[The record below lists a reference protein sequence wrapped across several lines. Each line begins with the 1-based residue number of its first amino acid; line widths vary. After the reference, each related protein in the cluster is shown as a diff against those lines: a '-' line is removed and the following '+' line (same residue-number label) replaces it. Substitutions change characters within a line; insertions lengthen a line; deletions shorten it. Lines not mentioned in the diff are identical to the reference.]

1 MSNLTSCKA
10 CAEQI
15 IFLKTKNN
23 KTIPVNFSSVS
34 SVEKELVS
42 SGKEFPFVYG
52 RHISHFATCTD
63 SDKFRSS
70 SKSRNPIPSGPVVS
84 EAEPVEGPSSNSP
97 IVSQS
102 PSLKVTKFYPERR
115 RGTFFPLSTCYFS
128 LTSIN

>member
-10 CAEQI
+10 CAEQV

-34 SVEKELVS
+34 SVEKELAAI
-42 SGKEFPFVYG
+42 GKEFPFVYG

-70 SKSRNPIPSGPVVS
+70 SKSQSLIVS
-84 EAEPVEGPSSNSP
+84 K
-97 IVSQS
+97 SQS
-102 PSLKVTKFYPERR
+102 PLVSKSQCP
-115 RGTFFPLSTCYFS
+115 FFNFIPT
-128 LTSIN
+128 TIN

>member
-34 SVEKELVS
+34 SVEKEFAAI
-42 SGKEFPFVYG
+42 GKEFPFVYG

-70 SKSRNPIPSGPVVS
+70 SHSPMVSKSQCP
-84 EAEPVEGPSSNSP
+84 
-97 IVSQS
+97 
-102 PSLKVTKFYPERR
+102 F
-115 RGTFFPLSTCYFS
+115 
-128 LTSIN
+128 INFLPTTIN

>member
-1 MSNLTSCKA
+1 MNTLTSCKA

-34 SVEKELVS
+34 SVEKEFAAI
-42 SGKEFPFVYG
+42 GKKFPFVYG

-70 SKSRNPIPSGPVVS
+70 SKSQSPIVSKSQCPIPSGPMVS
-84 EAEPVEGPSSNSP
+84 EAEPVEGSSSHSP
-97 IVSQS
+97 LVSQS
-102 PSLKVTKFYPERR
+102 QS
-115 RGTFFPLSTCYFS
+115 PLLYFIP
-128 LTSIN
+128 TTIN

>member
-34 SVEKELVS
+34 SVEKEFAAI
-42 SGKEFPFVYG
+42 GKEFPFVYG

-63 SDKFRSS
+63 SDNFRGSS
-70 SKSRNPIPSGPVVS
+70 LSQTPIASKSQSPIPSGPVVS
-84 EAEPVEGPSSNSP
+84 EAEPVERPSSHSP
-97 IVSQS
+97 LVSKSQC
-102 PSLKVTKFYPERR
+102 P
-115 RGTFFPLSTCYFS
+115 FFNFIPT
-128 LTSIN
+128 TIN